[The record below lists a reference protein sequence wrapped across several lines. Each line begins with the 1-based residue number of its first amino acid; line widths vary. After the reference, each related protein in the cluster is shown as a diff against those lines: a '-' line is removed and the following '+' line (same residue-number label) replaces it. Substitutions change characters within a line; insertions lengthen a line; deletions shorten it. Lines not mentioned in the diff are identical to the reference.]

1 MGADCKDYKPL
12 NVYGQTKLDGELAV
26 SGTVD
31 KFFIVRI
38 AWVFGKNGKNF
49 IKTMISLGKT
59 HDTLSV
65 SMTRSVHLLIP
76 MPGKTSGRYD
86 RN

>member
-1 MGADCKDYKPL
+1 MDR
-12 NVYGQTKLDGELAV
+12 QSWTGELAV

-49 IKTMISLGKT
+49 IKTMINLGKT

-65 SMTRSVHLLIP
+65 VMTRSVHLLIP
-76 MPGKTSGRYD
+76 MTWQD
-86 RN
+86 FW

>member
-1 MGADCKDYKPL
+1 MSMDE
-12 NVYGQTKLDGELAV
+12 TKLDGELAV

-49 IKTMISLGKT
+49 IKTMINLGKN
-59 HDTLSV
+59 S
-65 SMTRSVHLLIP
+65 
-76 MPGKTSGRYD
+76 
-86 RN
+86 

>member
-1 MGADCKDYKPL
+1 MSD
-12 NVYGQTKLDGELAV
+12 GQTKLDGELAV

-49 IKTMISLGKT
+49 IKTMIESWKNT
-59 HDTLSV
+59 RHTL
-65 SMTRSVHLLIP
+65 RSQ
-76 MPGKTSGRYD
+76 
-86 RN
+86 